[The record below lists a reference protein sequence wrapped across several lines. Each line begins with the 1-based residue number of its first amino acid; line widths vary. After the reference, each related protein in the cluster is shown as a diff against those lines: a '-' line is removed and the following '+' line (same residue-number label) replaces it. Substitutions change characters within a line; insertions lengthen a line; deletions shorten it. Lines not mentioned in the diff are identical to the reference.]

1 VVLVW
6 ISNSIE
12 PSEYQQIKS
21 EARQKIIYLESEL
34 MLFNAS
40 LKNIE
45 NILES
50 ATEKICRQDKLYS
63 DSGVSAKRQSYV

>member
-1 VVLVW
+1 
-6 ISNSIE
+6 
-12 PSEYQQIKS
+12 
-21 EARQKIIYLESEL
+21 